1 MNLHLVFQ
9 TISFVVVV
17 VLFSLSLL
25 HAEGSDLS
33 GLKEGKAL
41 YHQYCGE
48 CHGLQKD
55 GTGSLGPLLEQGPAN
70 LNSHMTQSKSDEELF
85 IIIKQGGGVEMHGW
99 ADTLRDD
106 EIRSLVGYIR
116 HSNP

>member
-9 TISFVVVV
+9 PVLFVVVMV
-17 VLFSLSLL
+17 VFSFSLL
-25 HAEGSDLS
+25 HAEVSDLS
-33 GLKEGKAL
+33 ALKDGKAL
-41 YHQYCGE
+41 YHRYCGE

-55 GTGSLGPLLEQGPAN
+55 GMGSLGPLLEQAPAN
-70 LNSHMTQSKSDEELF
+70 LNSHATQSKSDEELF
-85 IIIKQGGGVEMHGW
+85 FIIKQGGGVEMHGW
-99 ADTLRDD
+99 ADTLRDE